1 MKMRFIISFLLA
13 LVIFI
18 VGMVY
23 TLNQPRIYEARGE
36 VEFSAESESDG
47 KKFSRRVP
55 ELTAE
60 EALDIL
66 DSASMAM
73 GVTNRLNERERERL
87 AAPYA
92 DLKDEKAMMQA
103 LYGPDARAFKRIPGT
118 NIIEVVYRHPDPEI
132 AALVA
137 NAHMK
142 ELIDYSLKLGIDS
155 AMRAV
160 EDLRLRADREKEVI
174 ANLAN
179 ELSKLELNA
188 ATASEDELNQ
198 IAKVREELK
207 EKRKSY
213 QRIHDEM
220 TTEKTV
226 VSWGA
231 GPIRTVD
238 QAVLPEKHIR
248 PNYMLHLGLS
258 LLAAFLGGAIS
269 FIVIGRIKACA
280 A

>member
-1 MKMRFIISFLLA
+1 MRIAVSLFVS
-13 LVIFI
+13 LVIF
-18 VGMVY
+18 VTGVVY
-23 TLNQPRIYEARGE
+23 TLSQPRIYEARGKL
-36 VEFSAESESDG
+36 EFPAESESDG
-47 KKFSRRVP
+47 KKFSRRIP
-55 ELTAE
+55 ELTPE

-66 DSASMAM
+66 DNASMVM
-73 GVTNRLNERERERL
+73 GVTKRLNERERERL
-87 AAPYA
+87 SAPYA
-92 DLKDEKAMMQA
+92 DLKDEKAMMRA
-103 LYGPDARAFKRIPGT
+103 LYGPDARAFKLIPDT
-118 NIIEVVYRHPDPEI
+118 NIIQVVYRHPDPEI

-220 TTEKTV
+220 TTQKV
-226 VSWGA
+226 VVRWGP
-231 GPIRTVD
+231 GPGRVVD
-238 QAVLPEKHIR
+238 EATIPTKHVS
-248 PNYMLHLGLS
+248 PNISLWIACS
-258 LLAAFLGGAIS
+258 LLAGLVGGVIS
-269 FIVIGRIKACA
+269 FVLMGKFRS
-280 A
+280 